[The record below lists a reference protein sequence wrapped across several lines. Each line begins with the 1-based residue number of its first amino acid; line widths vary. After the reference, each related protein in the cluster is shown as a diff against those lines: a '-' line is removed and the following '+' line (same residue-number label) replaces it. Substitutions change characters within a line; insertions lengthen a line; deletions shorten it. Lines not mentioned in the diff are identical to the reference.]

1 MNYFTEWGFIAQL
14 KDLQCNIYIQCNIF
28 LNTEGE
34 AALEVVSSDSFSV
47 LQIHQQWVLSGT
59 SAEDNMDQAPRGR
72 NCSAGLWIP
81 RIHSPRRTMSRS
93 RENTDK
99 HTDNKQ
105 YVSKLWQHLKGIRGK
120 QTVAN
125 IMWKKNKEHV
135 FLQRISINMIKTAH
149 RLTKFW
155 GDRRLPL
162 AVMLGASLKCEDPKI
177 SMCFSPTE
185 LNRLVSL
192 NKKLKYWIL
201 CQSEP
206 CAPLQQELCKRRRNP
221 PNIENLT
228 ERVNQSCH

>member
-72 NCSAGLWIP
+72 NCSAGLWIS
-81 RIHSPRRTMSRS
+81 RIHSPKRRMSRS

-99 HTDNKQ
+99 HTDDKQ
-105 YVSKLWQHLKGIRGK
+105 YVSKLWQHLKSICRK

-125 IMWKKNKEHV
+125 IMWKKKTRNMYFYKE
-135 FLQRISINMIKTAH
+135 FQ
-149 RLTKFW
+149 LTW
-155 GDRRLPL
+155 
-162 AVMLGASLKCEDPKI
+162 
-177 SMCFSPTE
+177 
-185 LNRLVSL
+185 
-192 NKKLKYWIL
+192 
-201 CQSEP
+201 
-206 CAPLQQELCKRRRNP
+206 
-221 PNIENLT
+221 
-228 ERVNQSCH
+228 